1 MTLSSR
7 SRRAI
12 GVAAFLTLVSVHL
25 NVEQMASQADE
36 QEPIFKLDEAIYLPA
51 TPVLRGIA
59 LGRNTFMADLM
70 WLRAL
75 SYFAVHFQGDKD
87 YRWLDPLIATV
98 LELDPEYRKV
108 YHWAAV
114 VVMYGRGINNQS
126 VLASNRLVEA
136 ALDRF
141 PDDWEL
147 HFLLGCNLT
156 FELQSDDPEQASEW
170 ARRGAEHIR
179 IASTMEGAPSW
190 LPLTAAGIHS
200 KLGQQELAIRHL
212 EEVYLRTESEELKE
226 ELAALIVQK
235 KSANA
240 LDKLRADRTAFL
252 DAWKGSF
259 PFLPPTLFSIVGERM
274 TAKVPTPWVIRDD
287 DVDRD
292 ADDEA
297 PQPASPQ
304 P

>member
-1 MTLSSR
+1 MTLGGGAR
-7 SRRAI
+7 QAI
-12 GVAAFLTLVSVHL
+12 GAAAFLTLLSMHL
-25 NVEQMASQADE
+25 NVELMAARADE

-51 TPVLRGIA
+51 TPVLKAIA
-59 LGRNTFMADLM
+59 LGRNTFMADLV

-87 YRWLDPLIATV
+87 YRWLDQLIGTV

-114 VVMYGRGINNQS
+114 VVMYGRGIDNRS

-156 FELQSDDPEQASEW
+156 FELRSDDADQVAEW
-170 ARRGAEHIR
+170 RRAGAEHIR
-179 IASTMEGAPSW
+179 IASTLEGAPEW

-200 KLGQQELAIRHL
+200 KVGQQELAIRHL
-212 EEVYLRTESEELKE
+212 EEVYLRTESEDLRKQLAELIIEKR
-226 ELAALIVQK
+226 
-235 KSANA
+235 SAHA
-240 LDKLRADRTAFL
+240 LDKLRSDRSAFL
-252 DAWKGSF
+252 TAWKESF
-259 PFLPPTLFSIVGERM
+259 PYMPPTLFSLVGERP
-274 TAKVPTPWVIRDD
+274 AGRVPPAWE
-287 DVDRD
+287 VDPE
-292 ADDEA
+292 DEGESGA
-297 PQPASPQ
+297 PGAIEEEVAP
-304 P
+304 